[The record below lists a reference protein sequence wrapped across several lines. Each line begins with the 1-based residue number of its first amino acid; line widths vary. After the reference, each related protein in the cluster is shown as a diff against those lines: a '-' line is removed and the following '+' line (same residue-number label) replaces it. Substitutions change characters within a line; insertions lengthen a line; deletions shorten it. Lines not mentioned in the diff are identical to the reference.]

1 MYIDALLN
9 VIGEYELI
17 NDKICITKELHN
29 ALEILKNNLSY
40 KMLKSIT
47 AVDLGDDIELIYD
60 LFSIEDEESVLIS
73 IKVKNEAESVVD
85 LFSSAIADENE
96 IYDMFGIQFIGH
108 EDLKRLY
115 MPENWEGYPLRK
127 DYIQDG
133 TRLAWNDSD
142 DNNI

>member
-1 MYIDALLN
+1 MYIDTLLN

-17 NDKICITKELHN
+17 NDKICISKGLHN

-47 AVDLGDDIELIYD
+47 AVDLGDDVELIYD
-60 LFSIEDEESVLIS
+60 LFSVEDEENVLIS

-85 LFSSAIADENE
+85 LFESAIADENE
-96 IYDMFGIQFIGH
+96 IYDLFGIQFIGH